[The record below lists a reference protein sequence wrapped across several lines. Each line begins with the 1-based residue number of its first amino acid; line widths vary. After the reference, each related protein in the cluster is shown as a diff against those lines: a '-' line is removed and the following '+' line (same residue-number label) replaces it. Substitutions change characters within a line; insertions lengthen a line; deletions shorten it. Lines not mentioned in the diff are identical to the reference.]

1 MMKCEFCGGV
11 TKDVWSTYGSTL
23 LGGKIEVEART
34 IKCLE
39 CNASYL
45 PAKYE
50 AEIDRKVIA
59 KALEMGIDISNHKLR
74 HKR

>member
-1 MMKCEFCGGV
+1 MLRCEFCKGV
-11 TKDVWSTYGSTL
+11 TKDVWQPYVSTF